1 MSKYLVYMKNDF
13 CLTGKEYFG
22 DSEGKIIGYHNPRL
36 ATLFSTKKEALR
48 FCTTFDMDG
57 VKIDLKERHFKSFD
71 DCKYVFREIPKVNYT
86 HSKKY
91 TVETPKEVLEW
102 WMQYKNLPERSVK
115 YDDYK
120 TWPKLYSLF
129 TYLFDLATYNSRD
142 YKEKYE
148 TCQIKVPKSGNIKD
162 FRAELNLVLDFC
174 TFFNEGYKVFPIFD
188 HELSQ
193 YESRYF
199 LYKSDDDC
207 QITNGSYTKFEG
219 TFEEVFNKIRNEYYY
234 S

>member
-48 FCTTFDMDG
+48 FCSTFDMDG
-57 VKIDLKERHFKSFD
+57 IKIDLKEKHFNSFD
-71 DCKYVFREIPKVNYT
+71 NCKYVYREIPKVNYT

-91 TVETPKEVLEW
+91 TTETPNEVLEW
-102 WMQYKNLPERSVK
+102 WMNYKNLPERSVK

-129 TYLFDLATYNSRD
+129 TYLWDLSTYNSRD
-142 YKEKYE
+142 YKEQYM
-148 TCQIKVPKSGNIKD
+148 TCQIKVPKNSTLESFKKE
-162 FRAELNLVLDFC
+162 FNLVLDYC
-174 TFFNEGYKVFPIFD
+174 SFFQDGYKTFPIFD
-188 HELSQ
+188 HELSE

-199 LYKSDDDC
+199 LYKDDGDC
-207 QITNGSYTKFEG
+207 KITNGNYDRFSG
-219 TFEEVFNKIRNEYYY
+219 TLEECFNKIKQEYWYE
-234 S
+234 